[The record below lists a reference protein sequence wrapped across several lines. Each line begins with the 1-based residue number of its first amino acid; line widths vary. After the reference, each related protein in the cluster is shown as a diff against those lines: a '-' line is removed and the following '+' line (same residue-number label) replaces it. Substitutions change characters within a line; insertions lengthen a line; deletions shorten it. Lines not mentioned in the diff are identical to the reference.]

1 MSPRRDVSEERRN
14 QILDAAGEVFAAKG
28 FQKARMDDIADKA
41 NLSKGALYWYFEN
54 KDSIVIQIF
63 NRIFSREAEDFRGLI
78 DSQESSSDR
87 ITYYTDRVII
97 DVNRLLKFAPV
108 AYEFLSLAFRQKFFK
123 GAFKLYLKEHMD
135 ILTPIIQQGVESGE
149 FKDID
154 PKEAA
159 IALGSLFEGT
169 LLLWVYDSDLVN
181 PGYHIRTGVE
191 LLLNGFT
198 A

>member
-1 MSPRRDVSEERRN
+1 
-14 QILDAAGEVFAAKG
+14 
-28 FQKARMDDIADKA
+28 MDDIAEKA
-41 NLSKGALYWYFEN
+41 NLSKGALYWYFKN

-87 ITYYTDRVII
+87 ITYYTDRVIK

-123 GAFKLYLKEHMD
+123 GPFKLYLKEHMD

-149 FKDID
+149 FKEID